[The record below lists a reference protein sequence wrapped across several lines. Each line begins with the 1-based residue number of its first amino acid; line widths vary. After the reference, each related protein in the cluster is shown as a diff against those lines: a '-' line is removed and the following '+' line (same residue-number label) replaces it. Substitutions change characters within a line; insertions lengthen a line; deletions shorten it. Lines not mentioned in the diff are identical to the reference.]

1 MNVDIILEFVE
12 LFCAGLLAG
21 AEFMVCFGVRSTIT
35 VLEEQPQVQLRQALI
50 RRLRVLV
57 PAVYVPTLVSAV
69 AVTVLAGTGEGF
81 GFRCLGL
88 LAVLVWT
95 VTTFL
100 GTVPI
105 NKATLTWRSDA
116 PPRDWRAVVGRWER
130 LDAVRFWA
138 AVLAFAFFLTAVA
151 LRLAPHQALQPT
163 GHANTASHG
172 LLVPAA

>member
-1 MNVDIILEFVE
+1 MNAVVILEFIE

-21 AEFMVCFGVRSTIT
+21 AEFIVCFGVRSTIT
-35 VLEEQPQVQLRQALI
+35 VLDEQPQVQLRQALI

-57 PAVYVPTLVSAV
+57 PALNVPTLLSAV
-69 AVTVLAGTGEGF
+69 AVTILAGIGEGF
-81 GFRCLGL
+81 GFRCMGL

-105 NKATLTWRSDA
+105 NKAALTWRPDA
-116 PPRDWRAVVGRWER
+116 PPKDWRAVVSRWER
-130 LDAVRFWA
+130 LDKVRFWA

-151 LRLAPHQALQPT
+151 Y
-163 GHANTASHG
+163 G
-172 LLVPAA
+172 